1 MSNQSEIIVC
11 RIKLIQGL
19 LLSHSRALKRGNSSF
34 FVSKSV
40 EYTRILYFR
49 LTVNFFRDHV
59 DYF

>member
-34 FVSKSV
+34 LFQSLLSIQ
-40 EYTRILYFR
+40 EFYTFA
-49 LTVNFFRDHV
+49 
-59 DYF
+59 